1 MHRLSGM
8 EPDDDDHTWLKAFGD
23 LPAWQKAAIVAT
35 GLMTAPF
42 TLFMGLM
49 TALSL
54 FPFVLFGRWEGELGR
69 APLQHA
75 VVRAVHHRHA
85 RTERYYRNI

>member
-1 MHRLSGM
+1 M
-8 EPDDDDHTWLKAFGD
+8 ETDDDDHTWLKAFGE

-35 GLMTAPF
+35 GVMTLPF
-42 TLFMGLM
+42 MAFMGLM

-54 FPFVLFGRWEGELGR
+54 FPFVLFGRWEGNLGH

-75 VVRAVHHRHA
+75 VVSAAHRRHA
-85 RTERYYRNI
+85 KTERYYRNL

>member
-1 MHRLSGM
+1 M
-8 EPDDDDHTWLKAFGD
+8 EPDDDDHTWLRAFGA

-35 GLMTAPF
+35 GIMTAPF
-42 TLFMGLM
+42 MALVGIV

-54 FPFVLFGRWEGELGR
+54 FPFVLFGRWEGDLGR

-75 VVRAVHHRHA
+75 VVRAVHHSRA
-85 RTERYYRNI
+85 RTDHYYKQV